1 MFELNAD
8 ARRGFRALLACVAA
22 CACAAA
28 VAQGYPERPVQL
40 VVPFPPGGVA
50 DLVARPIAAKLG
62 EALKQPVLVEDRG
75 GGSGTLG
82 AGYVAKAAPDGYTL
96 LLGTTNEIAMSP
108 PLYKALPYNP
118 TQAFVPLAGLVQ
130 FPNVLVV
137 APTAKAKSLAELLD
151 YIRAHPGKVTF
162 ASSGVGSTNH
172 LSAELMAGIEKLQ
185 ILNVPYRGGGPALTD
200 VMAGNVDAMFAT
212 LPSAMA
218 YIRSGKLRAL
228 AVTGTR
234 RSPVLP
240 DVPTAVEAGVP
251 GLVVTTWN
259 GVLAP
264 AGTPV
269 AITQRL
275 SQELL
280 AAAAD
285 PQLQA
290 RYAALGAEPIGWNP
304 QRFAQEI
311 QQDYA
316 KWTRVIHD
324 AGIKAE

>member
-1 MFELNAD
+1 
-8 ARRGFRALLACVAA
+8 
-22 CACAAA
+22 
-28 VAQGYPERPVQL
+28 
-40 VVPFPPGGVA
+40 
-50 DLVARPIAAKLG
+50 
-62 EALKQPVLVEDRG
+62 
-75 GGSGTLG
+75 
-82 AGYVAKAAPDGYTL
+82 
-96 LLGTTNEIAMSP
+96 
-108 PLYKALPYNP
+108 
-118 TQAFVPLAGLVQ
+118 
-130 FPNVLVV
+130 
-137 APTAKAKSLAELLD
+137 
-151 YIRAHPGKVTF
+151 
-162 ASSGVGSTNH
+162 
-172 LSAELMAGIEKLQ
+172 
-185 ILNVPYRGGGPALTD
+185 
-200 VMAGNVDAMFAT
+200 
-212 LPSAMA
+212 MA